1 MIKVFL
7 GIIGFTLTTIASA
20 HAGMEQSS
28 LLHNAIHIIT
38 TVSIY
43 LALSLAMLAT
53 GFYLLKKLPKAK
65 QIKVR
70 SRVKK

>member
-7 GIIGFTLTTIASA
+7 GILGMTLTTIASA

-28 LLHNAIHIIT
+28 ILHNAIHIIT
-38 TVSIY
+38 TVSVY
-43 LALSLAMLAT
+43 LIIMAT

-70 SRVKK
+70 NRVKK